1 MTTHGRLMG
10 TRDTKLKTNPG
21 RTILPSVSGEP
32 PRVLLG
38 VKDEGMRQVLAS
50 PLRMEGFDVV
60 EAAEVTELLGA
71 LALSLVQGRWY
82 EPVDAIVVDARED
95 FEIITAIAKLRA
107 AEWTTPVVVIAAQGD
122 FETAERAKKLGAA
135 SVFHMPFQA
144 VDLRATVRKMI
155 AQR

>member
-1 MTTHGRLMG
+1 MTVGRAMRKNE
-10 TRDTKLKTNPG
+10 TTEPG
-21 RTILPSVSGEP
+21 RRLFPTSTSEP

-38 VKDEGMRQVLAS
+38 VKDDGMRKVLAS
-50 PLRMEGFDVV
+50 PLRAEGFEVV

-95 FEIITAIAKLRA
+95 TDIIAAIAKLRA
-107 AEWTTPVVVIAAQGD
+107 ADWPTPVVVIAAQGD
-122 FETAERAKKLGAA
+122 FETASRAKKLGAA
-135 SVFHMPFQA
+135 AVFHMPFQA

-155 AQR
+155 AAR